1 MQHLME
7 DRRHKVDLH
16 LKGKNVLVVGASVGV
31 GLEAAVMF
39 AAEGTNVML
48 ASRSEERLT
57 RAVAR
62 VCKESGNKN
71 VYFVVGDIR
80 DKDSHSRFVE
90 AAVAKLGTIDIL
102 VNNAG
107 AALAKPNA
115 DMTDELWTEAL
126 NYKLLGYIRTTMA
139 AFPVMRKNGG
149 GVIINVIGGT
159 GREPYS
165 WTSSTGVVNA
175 ALLNFTKTTATQY
188 AASGIRVNAVNPR
201 QIDTKRLSDFR
212 AIEPD
217 GYAQTIAEIPMGR
230 VGHPEE
236 VASVIVFLASD
247 RASFVTGTAIDVDG
261 GATRSVSF

>member
-1 MQHLME
+1 M
-7 DRRHKVDLH
+7 DLH
-16 LKGKNVLVVGASVGV
+16 LKGKNVLLVGASLGV

-39 AAEGTNVML
+39 AGEGANLML
-48 ASRSEERLT
+48 ASRSEERLR
-57 RAVAR
+57 RAVAW
-62 VCKESGNKN
+62 VTTESGNRN
-71 VYFVVGDIR
+71 VHFVVGDIR
-80 DKDSHSRFVE
+80 ERDSHARMVN
-90 AAVAKLGTIDIL
+90 AAVEKLGTIDVL

-107 AALAKPNA
+107 AAMSNPNPE
-115 DMTDELWTEAL
+115 MTDELWTEAL

-188 AASGIRVNAVNPR
+188 AAAGVRVNAINPR

-212 AIEPD
+212 TLEPT
-217 GYAQTIAEIPMGR
+217 GYAATIAEIPMGR
-230 VGHPEE
+230 VGRPEE
-236 VASVIVFLASD
+236 VASLIVFLASD